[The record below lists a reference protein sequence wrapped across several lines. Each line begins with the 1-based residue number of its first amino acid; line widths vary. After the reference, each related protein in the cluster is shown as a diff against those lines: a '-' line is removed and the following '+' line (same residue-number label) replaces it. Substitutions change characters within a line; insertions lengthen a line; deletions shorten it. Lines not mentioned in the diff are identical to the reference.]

1 MFIIQCDF
9 DETITIGDLGT
20 SIVDAFG
27 SNLWHESE
35 RDYLSGK
42 ISVEETSRIQYSLVG
57 VNQEQLEQFVEKSVV
72 IRSGFGEFERYCR
85 TQNLSLVIVSSGL
98 DIYIKPT
105 LKMLNLL
112 NIECYTATGKYK
124 NGGIEISYRDPN
136 GISIKEGFKEAYL
149 KYLRERDLPI
159 IYIGDSMSDIEPAKA
174 ADYIFARGKLKVE
187 LDHAGIKFWAFN
199 TFYDIIEKIDKLL
212 RN

>member
-1 MFIIQCDF
+1 
-9 DETITIGDLGT
+9 
-20 SIVDAFG
+20 
-27 SNLWHESE
+27 
-35 RDYLSGK
+35 
-42 ISVEETSRIQYSLVG
+42 
-57 VNQEQLEQFVEKSVV
+57 
-72 IRSGFGEFERYCR
+72 
-85 TQNLSLVIVSSGL
+85 
-98 DIYIKPT
+98 
-105 LKMLNLL
+105 MLNLL